1 MNRPAAKFMNKLLE
15 MGNALEPAKATN
27 SNKTFLKML
36 SLKAPKKLSN
46 KIGQELSLRKQGR
59 LSVG

>member
-1 MNRPAAKFMNKLLE
+1 MNNPAAKFMNKLLE

-27 SNKTFLKML
+27 SNKTFFKNVVVE
-36 SLKAPKKLSN
+36 SAKKLSN

>member
-1 MNRPAAKFMNKLLE
+1 MNNPAAKFMNKLLE

-36 SLKAPKKLSN
+36 SLKAPKN
-46 KIGQELSLRKQGR
+46 
-59 LSVG
+59 